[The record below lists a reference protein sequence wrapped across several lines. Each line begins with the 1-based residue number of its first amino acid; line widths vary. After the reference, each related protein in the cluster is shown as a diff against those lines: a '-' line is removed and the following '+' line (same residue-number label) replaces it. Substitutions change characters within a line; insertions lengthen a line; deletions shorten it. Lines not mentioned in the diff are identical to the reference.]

1 MEDGVIKFSCDWSQE
16 PLGLP
21 VSVELIQWRDK
32 MHQLGLIGVYEKL
45 GVGYGNISI
54 KTPQGIFISGS
65 QTGHIYPIQ
74 GKDFSLIDSYSIEK
88 NQVSCR
94 GEVKASSESLT
105 HAAVYE
111 ADDTINAVIH
121 IHHQQLWLDLM
132 DKVPTSSK
140 DVPYGTP
147 QMAGEIKRLFDESTL
162 SQDKIMVMAGHEE
175 GIIAFGK
182 DLEEAGA
189 VILNLRLPQ

>member
-1 MEDGVIKFSCDWSQE
+1 MEDGVIKFSCDWSQK

-21 VSVELIQWRDK
+21 VSPELMQWRDK
-32 MHQLGLIGVYEKL
+32 MHQLGLIGVYENL

-74 GKDFSLIDSYSIEK
+74 AKDFSLIPTYSIEK

-111 ADDTINAVIH
+111 ADDTVNAVIH
-121 IHHQQLWLDLM
+121 IHHHQLWLDLM

-147 QMAGEIKRLFDESTL
+147 QMASEIKRLFIETNL
-162 SQDKIMVMAGHEE
+162 SQEKIMVMAGHEE

-189 VILNLRLPQ
+189 VILNLKLH